1 MSLTKVSYSM
11 ISGAEVNILDFGADP
26 TGVADSTSAIQAAI
40 TSLGVNGGRVR
51 FPGGSSIYKV
61 TATITAP
68 ATVWNPV
75 ILEGDGNTKINATHN
90 GVLFDGL
97 PSDAFRISNLF
108 LNGPGKANTSSIGFS
123 GNITQGSIENVTI
136 QNFYTGIYLPAPVG
150 GRIIRPNISLCG
162 NGIMIRGTYPNLV
175 LIENGYIHFND
186 VGVNA
191 ENVYNLLI
199 QNTAFEY
206 NVIAGSFVRM
216 TKCNLADCWSEL
228 NSTASFQF
236 TDSNV
241 IMDNIHHVG
250 EPLPTYSYSGGWGFL
265 PKTIVRF
272 DNGSVASADYEV
284 LIHNGTTG
292 FTRVGGTQSSTPN
305 HGFALIGQSG
315 GNDVPFRGLSGI
327 DYGAAASN
335 RVVGVMGVGAAASDN
350 TYVKQY
356 LWNMSKTAGTAQH
369 ATLNLGYANGTGPT
383 NDVPLALTANILNIF
398 ADWFAPARDNAIS
411 LGLAGLR
418 WSEVFAATGTI
429 NTSDA
434 NQKQDVESISDA
446 EKATAVVIKGLIKKF
461 KFKNAVEEK
470 GEKARIHF
478 GVIAQEVKQAFED
491 NGLDAENYGLFCSD
505 TWYTLDGEMVSKDTE
520 GATEVTQ
527 LGIRYDELLCF
538 VIASL

>member
-1 MSLTKVSYSM
+1 MSLTKVTYSM

-51 FPGGSSIYKV
+51 FPGGSSIYRV

-68 ATVWNPV
+68 ATIWNPV

-90 GVLFDGL
+90 GVLFQGL
-97 PSDAFRISNLF
+97 PSDAFRMSNLF

-123 GNITQGSIENVTI
+123 GNITQGTLENITV
-136 QNFYTGIYLPAPVG
+136 QNFYTGIYLPDPVG

-186 VGVNA
+186 VGVNF

-206 NVIAGSFVRM
+206 NVIAGSLVR
-216 TKCNLADCWSEL
+216 CIQSNLSDCWTEA

-236 TDSNV
+236 TDSNIV
-241 IMDNIHHVG
+241 MDNHHYVDSA
-250 EPLPTYSYSGGWGFL
+250 PTYSYSGGWGFL
-265 PKTIVRF
+265 PKTIVQL
-272 DNGSVASADYEV
+272 DNGSIASADYIV
-284 LIHNGTTG
+284 TIHNGTNG
-292 FTRVGGTQSSTPN
+292 FTRIGGTSSSVPN
-305 HGFALIGQSG
+305 YGFALVGQAA
-315 GNDVPFRGLSGI
+315 GNDVPFRGLAGI
-327 DYGAAASN
+327 NAGAAAVN
-335 RVVGVMGVGAAASDN
+335 RVVGVMGVGAAASDAG
-350 TYVKQY
+350 YVKQY
-356 LWNMSKTAGTAQH
+356 LWNMNKQVGTAQH
-369 ATLNLGYANGTGPT
+369 ASLSLGYANGSEGT
-383 NDVPLALTANILNIF
+383 NDVPLALTANILNIY
-398 ADWFAPARDNAIS
+398 ATWFAPAVDNAIS
-411 LGLAGLR
+411 LGLAGQR
-418 WSEVFAATGTI
+418 WSVVYAATGTI

-434 NQKQDVESISDA
+434 NQKQDVESINDA
-446 EKATAVVIKGLIKKF
+446 EKATALAIKGLIKKF
-461 KFKNAVEEK
+461 KFKDSVKEK
-470 GEKARIHF
+470 GDKARIHF
-478 GVIAQEVKQAFED
+478 GVIAQEVQAAFTA

-505 TWYTLDGEMVSKDTE
+505 TWYTLDDEIVSKGTE

-538 VIASL
+538 VIAAL

>member
-11 ISGAEVNILDFGADP
+11 ITGAEANILDFGADP

-40 TSLGVNGGRVR
+40 NSLGTSGGRVR

-75 ILEGDGNTKINATHN
+75 ILEGDGSTKINATHN
-90 GVLFDGL
+90 GVLFQGL

-136 QNFYTGIYLPAPVG
+136 QNFYTGIYLPDPVG
-150 GRIIRPNISLCG
+150 GRIIRPNISLCH
-162 NGIMIRGTYPNLV
+162 NGILVGGTFPNIV

-186 VGVNA
+186 IGLNVANA
-191 ENVYNLLI
+191 YVFSI
-199 QNTAFEY
+199 RNTALEY
-206 NVIAGSFVRM
+206 NDIAGTFANLIN
-216 TKCNLADCWSEL
+216 CNLVNNWTEA
-228 NSTASFQF
+228 NTTASFQF

-241 IMDNIHHVG
+241 VMDNNWHVDSA
-250 EPLPTYSYSGGWGFL
+250 PTYSYSGGWGFL
-265 PKTIVRF
+265 PKTIAQVA
-272 DNGSVASADYEV
+272 NGSVSSADYGV

-292 FTRVGGTQSSTPN
+292 FTKVGGTNSSTPN
-305 HGFALIGQSG
+305 YGFALLGQAA

-356 LWNMSKTAGTAQH
+356 LWNISKQAGTAQH
-369 ATLNLGYANGTGPT
+369 ATLNLGYANGSEAT
-383 NDVPLALTANILNIF
+383 NDVPLALTGNILNIYST
-398 ADWFAPARDNAIS
+398 WFAPAVDNAIS
-411 LGLAGLR
+411 LGLAGQR
-418 WSEVFAATGTI
+418 WSVVYAATGTI

-434 NQKQDVESISDA
+434 NQKQDVEAINDA
-446 EKATAVVIKGLIKKF
+446 EKATAIAIKGLIKKF
-461 KFKNAVEEK
+461 KFRDAVERK
-470 GEKARIHF
+470 GEDARIHF
-478 GVIAQEVKQAFED
+478 GVIAQEVKQAFEA
-491 NGLDAENYGLFCSD
+491 NGLNAENYGLFCSD
-505 TWYTLDGEMVSKDTE
+505 TWYTLDGETVSKDTE

-538 VIASL
+538 VIASI